1 MLSATEYQTSF
12 NPGDTID
19 EEKID
24 DIQKES
30 TTPQK
35 TDEED

>member
-24 DIQKES
+24 DIPKK
-30 TTPQK
+30 TTNTQIP
-35 TDEED
+35 DEED